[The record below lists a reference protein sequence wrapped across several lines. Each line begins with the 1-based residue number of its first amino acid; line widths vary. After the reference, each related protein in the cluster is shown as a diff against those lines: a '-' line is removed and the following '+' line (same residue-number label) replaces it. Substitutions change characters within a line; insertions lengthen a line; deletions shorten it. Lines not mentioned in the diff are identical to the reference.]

1 MARCENEHN
10 PKKSPSFPLIEVDN
24 EKFGMGW
31 KV

>member
-10 PKKSPSFPLIEVDN
+10 PKKPSSFPLIKVDN
-24 EKFGMGW
+24 ENFGMGW